1 MALLRPRFTDG
12 DRLQI
17 EGVSVRLRV
26 NARARH
32 VSIRIDRARHEAV
45 AVAPSARRLAD
56 SVAFA
61 RSRSAWMRERL
72 ADVPAATS
80 FQPGEEIMVFG
91 RPCRLSPDGRRPRLK
106 TSAGGE
112 GLVLTGC
119 GDGSVELRLVA
130 WALASE
136 ARAVFARR
144 IAIHCATLGVAE
156 PPRLRIADTRSRWGS
171 CTKARPGREAS
182 IRLSWRLTLAPF
194 AVADYVAAHECAHL
208 IEANHG
214 PNFWRLV
221 GDLVGE
227 PKPHRAWLRAHGARL
242 HALA

>member
-1 MALLRPRFTDG
+1 MALFGARFADG
-12 DRLQI
+12 DRILI

-26 NARARH
+26 SARARH
-32 VSIRIDRARHEAV
+32 VSVRIDRARREAV

-56 SVAFA
+56 SIAFA

-72 ADVPAATS
+72 ADVPVTVTLNA
-80 FQPGEEIMVFG
+80 GEEIMVFG
-91 RPCRLSPDGRRPRLK
+91 RPCRLAPDGRRARLK
-106 TSAGGE
+106 TSADGE
-112 GLVLTGC
+112 ALVLTGC
-119 GDGSVELRLVA
+119 GDGIVELRLVA
-130 WALASE
+130 RALAAE

-144 IAIHCATLGVAE
+144 IAVHCAALGVAE

-182 IRLSWRLTLAPF
+182 VRLSWRLALAPF

-214 PNFWRLV
+214 PNFWKLV
-221 GDLVGE
+221 GALVGE
-227 PKPHRAWLRAHGARL
+227 PKPHRAWLRAHGPRL